1 MKTKALSISM
11 VATALFLAGCQSTPA
26 PTVESPSVQT
36 TSPILVNNEK
46 TLKRVVAV
54 SRFTNETKQGKNF
67 FFTDKDGDVIGKQAS
82 DILSSRLAS
91 TGKFI
96 LLERQEYNKLID
108 ESGFSPEAMDK
119 VKADYLIVGSVSEFG
134 RKNESDVGVF
144 SRTNKQIATA
154 TVNVRL
160 IDTSNGQIVYS
171 EEGTGEAEVE
181 TSTTLGVGGRAGYD
195 SSINDKAISAAISKM
210 ISDVVENLMDK
221 PWRAYI
227 LDKQDDMLVISGGK
241 SQGIEAGNNFE
252 IFKRGKKVKNPQ
264 NGLMIE
270 LPGTKVGQLTV
281 VQTVGKGDNEIS
293 LATFTS
299 NNLNTKDLK
308 NYYIMEEGKS

>member
-1 MKTKALSISM
+1 MKTKLFSIS
-11 VATALFLAGCQSTPA
+11 VLSSAIFLAGCQSTPA
-26 PTVESPSVQT
+26 PTVKSTSIPT
-36 TSPILVNNEK
+36 ISPIIVQQEK
-46 TLKRVVAV
+46 VLKRVVAI

-96 LLERQEYNKLID
+96 LLERQELSKLTD
-108 ESGFSPEAMDK
+108 EADFSNEDMDK

-134 RKNESDVGVF
+134 RKNVSDVGVF
-144 SRTNKQIATA
+144 SRTNKQIAIA

-160 IDTSNGQIVYS
+160 IDTNNGQIIFS

-181 TSTTLGVGGRAGYD
+181 ASTTLGVGGRAGYD
-195 SSINDKAISAAISKM
+195 SSINDEAISAAISKM

-227 LDKQDDMLVISGGK
+227 LDKQDDMLIISGGE
-241 SQGIEAGNNFE
+241 SQGIEAGDSFA
-252 IFKRGKKVKNPQ
+252 IFKRGKKIKNPQ
-264 NGLMIE
+264 NGLTIE
-270 LPGTKVGQLTV
+270 LPGKKVGKLTI
-281 VQTVGKGDNEIS
+281 VQTLGSGDNEVS
-293 LATFTS
+293 MAEFS
-299 NNLNTKDLK
+299 SESLNTAELQ
-308 NYYIMEEGKS
+308 NYYIMEEEK

>member
-1 MKTKALSISM
+1 MNTKIIPLSVLS
-11 VATALFLAGCQSTPA
+11 AALFLAGCQSTPA
-26 PTVESPSVQT
+26 PTVKAPSVET
-36 TSPILVNNEK
+36 TSPTLVQDEK
-46 TLKRVVAV
+46 VLKRVVAI

-96 LLERQEYNKLID
+96 LLERQEINKLT
-108 ESGFSPEAMDK
+108 EEAAFSSEAMDK

-134 RKNESDVGVF
+134 RKNVSDVGVF

-160 IDTSNGQIVYS
+160 IDTSNGQIIYS
-171 EEGTGEAEVE
+171 QEGTGEAEVE
-181 TSTTLGVGGRAGYD
+181 ASTTLGVGGRAGYD

-227 LDKQDDMLVISGGK
+227 LDKQDDMLVISGGA
-241 SQGIEAGNNFE
+241 SQGIKAGSDFG
-252 IFKRGKKVKNPQ
+252 IFKRGKKIKNPQ

-270 LPGTKVGQLTV
+270 LPGKKVGQLTV
-281 VQTVGKGDNEIS
+281 VQTVGTGDNEVS
-293 LATFTS
+293 LASFS
-299 NNLNTKDLK
+299 SDSLNTNALND
-308 NYYIMEEGKS
+308 YYIMEEGE